1 MEEPLTRITTRT
13 EQPKP
18 GFRIESKVFKPPSE
32 SISGVRTI
40 APDSADWQELGIGK
54 RLGIAP
60 FLETLIRSGRA
71 RLVFTS
77 EFTSTCE
84 EKAAAAG
91 IPVESTIKAIYCSD
105 VFSKEKFIL
114 VVSGK
119 GKVVLS
125 GALSEVHDYAQL
137 EMSRQ
142 EELPAGMQFGTC
154 TPFVSPGIL
163 GSIEMVALEDPATKI
178 KNKKGKPT
186 GTLGDCEADIS
197 IGGVDSTSH
206 HLSVR
211 MRYGDFV
218 EALVSEYGD
227 KAVITGFR
235 RC

>member
-1 MEEPLTRITTRT
+1 MEEPLTRITTT
-13 EQPKP
+13 LGQSKP
-18 GFRIESKVFKPPSE
+18 GFRIESKGFKPSSE
-32 SISGVRTI
+32 SISSVRTI
-40 APDSADWQELGIGK
+40 APDSTEWQELHVSK
-54 RLGIAP
+54 RLEIAP
-60 FLETLIRSGRA
+60 FLESLIRSGRA

-119 GKVVLS
+119 GKIVLS

-137 EMSRQ
+137 EMSKQ

-154 TPFVSPGIL
+154 TPFISPEIL
-163 GSIEMVALEDPATKI
+163 GSIEMVALEDPAAKI
-178 KNKKGKPT
+178 NNKKWKLSC
-186 GTLGDCEADIS
+186 TLGDCEADFS
-197 IGGVDSTSH
+197 IGGVDSISH

-227 KAVITGFR
+227 KAVITGFKR
-235 RC
+235 Y